1 MSSPGVEVDQV
12 AGTVGSRNFSS
23 INESAFM
30 GCIWVFTCISFIFVC
45 FRIFNR
51 LRAFKRLWFDDILIS
66 VAWSMIFTST
76 ILSQKTYKAL
86 YFSTRLTYLVNP
98 SSEARS
104 MSRRGLDLSSGMML
118 AIQVL
123 YYCTLLVV
131 KLSFLVF
138 FRRLVYAAKIRYL
151 KVSWWVI
158 LFVTIAT
165 WVASLADVPFCGL
178 LGSLPYDS
186 HCMFWSDRP
195 MYPSLIA
202 NAVMDVVT
210 DLLIMAIPIALL
222 WKVQIQMRQKL
233 GLAGIFGLMVITMA
247 IAIIR
252 VAVLDVMMDQP
263 RLFFWTAMEPPVGKF
278 VRAPSYH
285 TKQT

>member
-1 MSSPGVEVDQV
+1 
-12 AGTVGSRNFSS
+12 
-23 INESAFM
+23 
-30 GCIWVFTCISFIFVC
+30 
-45 FRIFNR
+45 
-51 LRAFKRLWFDDILIS
+51 
-66 VAWSMIFTST
+66 
-76 ILSQKTYKAL
+76 
-86 YFSTRLTYLVNP
+86 
-98 SSEARS
+98 

-138 FRRLVYAAKIRYL
+138 FRRLVYAAEIRYL

-178 LGSLPYDS
+178 QGSLPYDS

-210 DLLIMAIPIALL
+210 DLLSKLTQASRKLWESDCLLVMAIPIALL

-233 GLAGIFGLMVITMA
+233 GLAGIFGLMVITIA

-252 VAVLDVMMDQP
+252 VAVPDVTMDQP
-263 RLFFWTAMEPPVGKF
+263 RLFFWTAMEPPVDKF